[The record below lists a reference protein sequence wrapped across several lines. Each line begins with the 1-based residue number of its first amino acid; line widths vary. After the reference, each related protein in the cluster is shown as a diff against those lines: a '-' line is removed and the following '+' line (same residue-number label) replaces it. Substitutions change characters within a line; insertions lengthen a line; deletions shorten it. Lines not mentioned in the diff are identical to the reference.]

1 MNNSKKR
8 TDLRLFSFI
17 LALLICFSLFTVSVF
32 ADTGPKPSVTV
43 KFNDLPDTTC
53 IATLL
58 GNEQSTGPWYSGFVY
73 LQRYSE
79 EGITEEI
86 FHKFN
91 DYKAEG
97 WYFLGF
103 LSNITDSKV
112 MKWGYYP
119 PETFRVLMYMPEK
132 DAWII
137 SDAYSRYTFDSYY
150 TVTVGED
157 TLSVS
162 VEIDSFGWIKAFLIR
177 IVITIVVEL
186 IIALFFRLRSKR
198 QIIVIVIT
206 NLITQLVLNFV
217 LSTRLALGPLG
228 TVIVFIPA
236 EIIIFLL
243 EALVYVKLLKDDAHT
258 AKYCVWYSFIAN
270 LVTFIIGLL
279 LPDMR
284 YFP

>member
-43 KFNDLPDTTC
+43 KFNDLPDTTSS
-53 IATLL
+53 ATLL
-58 GNEQSTGPWYSGFVY
+58 GHEQSTGPRYSGFVY

-119 PETFRVLMYMPEK
+119 PETF
-132 DAWII
+132 
-137 SDAYSRYTFDSYY
+137 
-150 TVTVGED
+150 
-157 TLSVS
+157 
-162 VEIDSFGWIKAFLIR
+162 
-177 IVITIVVEL
+177 
-186 IIALFFRLRSKR
+186 
-198 QIIVIVIT
+198 
-206 NLITQLVLNFV
+206 
-217 LSTRLALGPLG
+217 
-228 TVIVFIPA
+228 
-236 EIIIFLL
+236 
-243 EALVYVKLLKDDAHT
+243 
-258 AKYCVWYSFIAN
+258 
-270 LVTFIIGLL
+270 
-279 LPDMR
+279 
-284 YFP
+284 